1 MDRRSCVAKKPF
13 KSDELVILDNLQP
26 KLFMLEHNY
35 AGPRCPVYRERLLYR
50 SSRWP
55 LCLFAAAFIACLA
68 ACGGSTNPPVPPGPP
83 SGTQHLYTNATTG
96 HALQFALPLT
106 GSTPTATLSLAT
118 ASDVSAVAVDS
129 AGNVATGA
137 FGGSISIFSGPITS
151 SASPSA
157 TFKNGTSTFVDN
169 LAFNSAGD
177 LFATTNS
184 NSINGFTHPLTSAST
199 PLQVIT
205 SVNLTSGDGVV
216 LDSANNLI
224 VSNAPTPA
232 GSNLLV
238 YAPPYTGLPIATAV
252 VPAASYRQMAI
263 SGTQLFVGNS
273 LVSAS
278 KIDVYNLP
286 ITAGSAPAFLI
297 SNGLFGGSVSGNGVA
312 VDSSGNLYAGLSGN
326 LGTTDSGGIRIYTP
340 PFSGAPNVASG
351 VFGTTLA
358 VGK

>member
-1 MDRRSCVAKKPF
+1 
-13 KSDELVILDNLQP
+13 
-26 KLFMLEHNY
+26 MLEHIY
-35 AGPRCPVYRERLLYR
+35 AGSRYLLYRERLLYCF
-50 SSRWP
+50 SRRT
-55 LCLFAAAFIACLA
+55 LVIFVAALIGCLA
-68 ACGGSTNPPVPPGPP
+68 ACGGSSKPTVPGPP
-83 SGTQHLYTNATTG
+83 PATQHLYTSGTTG

-106 GSTPTATLSLAT
+106 GTTPAATLSLPT
-118 ASDVSAVAVDS
+118 AIDVSAMAVDS
-129 AGNVATGA
+129 AGNVAVGA
-137 FGGSISIFSGPITS
+137 FGGSISIFNGPITGSS
-151 SASPSA
+151 SASA

-184 NSINGFTHPLTSAST
+184 NTINVFTHPLTSAST
-199 PLQVIT
+199 PSQVIT
-205 SVNLTSGDGVV
+205 NVNLSSSVGIV

-224 VSNAPTPA
+224 VSNVPSPL

-238 YAPPYTGLPIATAV
+238 FAPPYTGLPVVTAM

-263 SGTQLFVGNS
+263 SGNQLFVVNS

-286 ITAGSAPAFLI
+286 ITAASTPAFLI

-312 VDSSGNLYAGLSGN
+312 LDSSSNLYAGLSGN
-326 LGTTDSGGIRIYTP
+326 LGTTDSGGIRIYVP
-340 PFSGAPNVASG
+340 PFSGASVPNVTTG

-358 VGK
+358 IGK